1 MTSNTRIADL
11 LVIVLLSF
19 AALHVTLSDVT
30 SAAAARSA
38 RPRRS
43 IRAHKLAPVLLL
55 PGNSGS
61 QLEVR
66 VDRPPGGGSVPGCA
80 DQRDWFRAWMNI
92 YEMLPG
98 MLT

>member
-1 MTSNTRIADL
+1 MTSNTRITDL

-30 SAAAARSA
+30 SAATGSA

-43 IRAHKLAPVLLL
+43 IRAHKLPPVLLL

-98 MLT
+98 TLTS